1 MTKNDC
7 TKNSKLP
14 DVPKGFTMPFY
25 YSSLTNIDVFYLIP
39 IERVKKFLND
49 PTLEVADFDG
59 SAIVSYNFQLYTG
72 QFSSGIDTPV
82 DEWATSGANVTQ
94 ELELCIVVH
103 PKWANPKV
111 SFEQFVL
118 GDEQTKILGNHRV
131 FVPCDSDIAIA
142 AGKTLFG
149 EPKFKTTFQ
158 MNLPSPN
165 PVRDDSSPY
174 EPMWVKKHWGFQVND
189 PSNKDQFIFR
199 CHVDLSNFDHIPG
212 NPSPITEYGSFDN
225 KLIACRWNIL
235 QPMDTYFLTGDE
247 SERVDLILGNSDHQM
262 KEIMKE
268 LLSGMP
274 ARAVRTI
281 NSQPAAIQSRAF
293 YS

>member
-1 MTKNDC
+1 MSKEDC
-7 TKNSKLP
+7 VKIP
-14 DVPKGFTMPFY
+14 DIPKGFTMPFY
-25 YSSLTNIDVFYLIP
+25 YSSLTNIDVFYLVP
-39 IERVKKFLND
+39 IERARKFLND
-49 PTLEVADFDG
+49 PALEVADFHG
-59 SAIVSYNFQLYTG
+59 FAIVSYNFQLYTG
-72 QFSSGIDTPV
+72 QFSAGVDTPV
-82 DEWATSGANVTQ
+82 DKWPTSGASITQ

-103 PKWANPKV
+103 PKWGKPEV

-149 EPKFKTTFQ
+149 EPKFKTTFK
-158 MNLPSPN
+158 MNLPSLN
-165 PVRDDSSPY
+165 PVRDDTSPY
-174 EPMWVKKHWGFQVND
+174 EPEWVKKHWGFQVND
-189 PSNKDQFIFR
+189 PSDPNKFIFR
-199 CHVDLSNFDHIPG
+199 CHADLSNLDHVPG

-235 QPMDTYFLTGDE
+235 QPMDTYFLHGDE
-247 SERVDLILGNSDHQM
+247 AERVDLIIGNSSH
-262 KEIMKE
+262 E
-268 LLSGMP
+268 LKGVMQELIAGAP

-281 NSQPAAIQSRAF
+281 NSSPAAIQSRAF